1 MPFGLELPSV
11 DLPNPLDYVPSLP
24 AMPSIPNPIDY
35 LPSMPSLPSLPAMP
49 SIPNPIDYLPTL
61 PSLPE
66 LPSLPSMPEIPN
78 PIDYLPSLPSIP
90 NPIDLLPDFELPPD
104 PLQPIIDDVTGRI
117 QKGQDLHTAMTEGE
131 ANTTTPEQKAEKG
144 QDLKAKYQQ
153 QAWKSLGIDEKTFD
167 TMDPIKRNGLINA
180 AYAKMYQK
188 DPEVYKWAGMA
199 AMASDKAGTGMMQTY
214 MLEGAELVPGAGTVA
229 GEVGAPG
236 GKQVRD
242 LLAIGNGGIF
252 NDMMWQHMAFDQG
265 GIKEIEKAAKE
276 GSITPEQLEGWR
288 KLASSKEELAKAKE
302 SGDPEAIKKAQA
314 GIWSGNKTLL
324 HAEQSYVQE
333 AVYDKPGGK
342 EAFEFLSGPL
352 NVMGVT
358 SPVPGGT
365 KFGEYR
371 DQHEGD
377 HPGTSSVGNFDQR
390 WGWIETN
397 MLPEYQAFESD
408 PSKMNAEMK
417 KYTDREHKNQWDEK
431 AWNPAN
437 DLLKKATGPLQS
449 PFFGMFD

>member
-1 MPFGLELPSV
+1 M
-11 DLPNPLDYVPSLP
+11 
-24 AMPSIPNPIDY
+24 
-35 LPSMPSLPSLPAMP
+35 
-49 SIPNPIDYLPTL
+49 
-61 PSLPE
+61 
-66 LPSLPSMPEIPN
+66 
-78 PIDYLPSLPSIP
+78 LPSIP
-90 NPIDLLPDFELPPD
+90 NPLDVLPSIPNPLDVLPSIPNPLDVLPSIPNPLDVLPSLPDIPN
-104 PLQPIIDDVTGRI
+104 PLAPIIDDVGGRI
-117 QKGQDLHTAMTEGE
+117 DKGRDLYHAVTEGE

-153 QAWKSLGIDEKTFD
+153 AAWKSLGIDEKTFD
-167 TMDPIKRNGLINA
+167 TMDPIQRNGLINA
-180 AYAKMYQK
+180 AYAKMYEK
-188 DPEVYKWAGMA
+188 DPEIYKWAGMA

-214 MLEGAELVPGAGTVA
+214 MLDGASLIPGAGTA
-229 GEVGAPG
+229 SDAVGAPG

-265 GIKEIEKAAKE
+265 GIKEMEKAAKE

-288 KLASSKEELAKAKE
+288 KLAASKDELAKAKA
-302 SGDPEAIKKAQA
+302 SGDPEAIKKAQE
-314 GIWSGNKTLL
+314 GVWGGNATLL
-324 HAEQSYVQE
+324 HAEQSYVQQ

-371 DQHEGD
+371 DEHRGD
-377 HPGTSSVGNFDQR
+377 HPGTDSVGNFDQR

-397 MLPEYQAFESD
+397 MLPEYRNFEGD
-408 PSKMNAEMK
+408 PAKMDAEMQ
-417 KYTDREHKNQWDEK
+417 KYIKREHKNQWDEK
-431 AWNPAN
+431 AMNPLN
-437 DLLKKATGPLQS
+437 DLVKKAAGPISS